1 MKITKKMFILLISI
15 VLYSC
20 GPSACDCLHDINGYG
35 LRTVSQGCFDKF
47 GNDKFHGQG
56 IQIWSNGDRYEGDFF
71 NDEK

>member
-20 GPSACDCLHDINGYG
+20 GPSACDCLYDINGYG

-47 GNDKFHGQG
+47 GNDKYIGTPKFGEDMRKT
-56 IQIWSNGDRYEGDFF
+56 I
-71 NDEK
+71 EKECKKSKN